1 MDLLGLR
8 LDISGS
14 RCKDNSLE
22 TLQII
27 VDASEAML
35 HGFLQRL
42 PELAIAAVLLALT
55 PLVVRYVRS
64 GLTAV
69 MHRARLREALVTLG
83 TNLAGILV
91 WLFALATA
99 VVIVF
104 PSVTPSQFIAGL
116 GVGSIAIG
124 FAFKDV
130 FENFLA
136 GVFILARE
144 KMQIGDVIECEG
156 VYGRIE
162 TIQIRETHVR
172 RVDGE
177 LVIVP
182 NSLLF
187 QKPLRIQTDIPQIRQ
202 ELIVGVDYAT
212 DLPHAQQVL
221 MEALRGCEN
230 VVKDQEMA
238 AMCIAFGASSI
249 DFRLLWWCDSQ
260 PKAQRI
266 AFDEVAFAVK
276 ASLDA
281 AGITIPFPQST
292 LSFRPEAMP
301 LHIRNGQSRQGES
314 TD

>member
-1 MDLLGLR
+1 M
-8 LDISGS
+8 
-14 RCKDNSLE
+14 E

-27 VDASEAML
+27 VDAAEAL
-35 HGFLQRL
+35 LRAFLQRL
-42 PELAIAAVLLALT
+42 PELAIAAALLAVT
-55 PLVVRYVRS
+55 PLVARYVRS
-64 GLTAV
+64 AITAV
-69 MHRARLREALVTLG
+69 MRRAHLREALITLG

-91 WLFALATA
+91 WLFALAAA

-116 GVGSIAIG
+116 GVGSIAVG

-162 TIQIRETHVR
+162 AILIRETHVR

-212 DLPHAQQVL
+212 DLSHAKHVL
-221 MEALRGCEN
+221 LQALSGCKN
-230 VVKDQEMA
+230 VVKEEEMA

-249 DFRLLWWCDSQ
+249 DFKLLWWCDSQ

-266 AFDEVAFAVK
+266 AFDEVALAVK
-276 ASLDA
+276 SALDT
-281 AGITIPFPQST
+281 AGIAIPFPQST
-292 LSFRPEAMP
+292 LSFRPESMP
-301 LHIRNGQSRQGES
+301 FRILDEQRDRGE
-314 TD
+314 